1 MKLSIT
7 WFKEDESPVL
17 KKRQTRAD
25 GIVPAEK
32 KYTSADKT
40 FLGACVEGI
49 EESHFNLKIMITKT
63 QPQKIGFS
71 FWCGD
76 FKVFNI
82 LCCEYL
88 HIRKKTFVKS
98 IYLSLE
104 SIFR

>member
-49 EESHFNLKIMITKT
+49 EESHFNLKIMISKT

-88 HIRKKTFVKS
+88 PTYSKEDICQKHLYVS
-98 IYLSLE
+98 
-104 SIFR
+104 

>member
-1 MKLSIT
+1 MSVN

-40 FLGACVEGI
+40 FLVACVEGI
-49 EESHFNLKIMITKT
+49 EESHFNLKIMITKV
-63 QPQKIGFS
+63 QPHKLGFS

-76 FKVFNI
+76 FKVFNY
-82 LCCEYL
+82 LCCEFFY
-88 HIRKKTFVKS
+88 I
-98 IYLSLE
+98 LSSLMGL
-104 SIFR
+104 